1 MSMVSLLLSSFY
13 QYSIEILPYFL
24 FAALI
29 TSLIQAYVN
38 LNLLRRFLTGSK
50 LAPVFTAS
58 FGGLLPLCSCSMV
71 PVAQLINHLSK
82 NYSSV
87 VAFLMV
93 APVVSPITVTLTYG
107 FFGLKMALLRVF
119 ATLVFALVVAYAM
132 DALFKKNKGPSLHIS
147 TGRKSEKKAEI
158 FVKSLRYNLFFTG
171 RYLLIG
177 IAIASLIKTF
187 VPIQVV
193 KYIAGSPLS
202 YPLISLVSI
211 PIYVCSGEDVPIAK
225 ALAQIGFTHG
235 NAFTF
240 MLASSG
246 ICMPTILAVKSFLP
260 GKVVLAYAVSW
271 FLLSTL
277 LGFAIDVLF

>member
-13 QYSIEILPYFL
+13 QYCIEILPYFL

-93 APVVSPITVTLTYG
+93 APVVSPITVALTYG

-132 DALFKKNKGPSLHIS
+132 DVLFKKNKGPSLHI
-147 TGRKSEKKAEI
+147 TAGQKSEKKAEI

-193 KYIAGSPLS
+193 KYIAGSPRS

-225 ALAQIGFTHG
+225 ALVQIGFTHG

-260 GKVVLAYAVSW
+260 SRVVFAYAVSW